1 MREVRALSER
11 MRYERICESDMD
23 QALRAEI
30 SGLLQ
35 AAFEGYPPNR
45 SHYKQLPSFRIL
57 GFDGDR
63 LAAHCAVDYRM
74 VSVNSQGM
82 AVFGLSDLCVQD
94 AVRGK
99 GAGSGLIGAVH
110 EVAASARAEW
120 LLAFSASD
128 EFYTKNGFQP
138 LDITCRWM
146 LLQGERSWGLLQR
159 RMPDILFV
167 RRVSAEGDWP
177 LGVLDLMGPVF

>member
-1 MREVRALSER
+1 MREARALSER
-11 MRYERICESDMD
+11 MHYERICEPDVDQELRTGISD
-23 QALRAEI
+23 
-30 SGLLQ
+30 LLQ

-57 GFDGDR
+57 GFDRER

-74 VSVNSQGM
+74 VSVNNRSM

-94 AVRGK
+94 AARGK

-110 EVAASARAEW
+110 EVAVSAQVDW

-128 EFYTKNGFQP
+128 EFYAKNGFQP
-138 LDITCRWM
+138 LDVTCRWM

-167 RRVSAEGDWP
+167 RRVSARGDWP
-177 LGVLDLMGPVF
+177 PGILDLMGPVF